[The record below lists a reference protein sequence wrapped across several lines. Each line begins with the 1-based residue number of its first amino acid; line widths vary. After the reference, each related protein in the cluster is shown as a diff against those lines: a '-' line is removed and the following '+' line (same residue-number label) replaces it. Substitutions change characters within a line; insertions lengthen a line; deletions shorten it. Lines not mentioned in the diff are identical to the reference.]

1 MKRKTKVTMND
12 IARAAG
18 VSQATV
24 SLVLNQSRNIKLSD
38 DTRQRVI
45 NVATELGYDRL
56 PAVHAPRNQ
65 EEIALLVSSMQ
76 SFDPFIDA
84 ISQAR
89 EAAWRN
95 ETLLTV
101 YDYGDDVELALNI
114 IRQLDKRNCIGII
127 LASPVTNVVDM
138 TAFQDCTRIPLVLLN
153 QRDPGS
159 PLLPSFIP
167 DDYANAFQV
176 TRHLIAC
183 GATRIAHITG
193 ESWMEASR
201 QRLAGYQAALQQAGL
216 ACDDGLVRQTNWQFS
231 ESFTAT
237 ASLLELAER
246 PDAIFCASDWLA
258 IGCYQA
264 LAVNGVR
271 IPQDM
276 LLAGYDDQKISE
288 QLTPP
293 LTSIQLPYSE
303 LGRLAV
309 EYLCNQEDAA
319 THVTLAGRL
328 KVRASS
334 LVRGKHHARIGLLAT
349 RRQPRGEATHVQ
361 LQLVP
366 VRVEKIERCPLAFV
380 LLPDG
385 DARLLEPL
393 RERFKIRFRHGKR
406 VVGVVALL
414 RRHVLARLVVR
425 QTDPQIAAGEIGP
438 GIPAGVQR
446 QPQQLVPEG
455 DAFLQVADRE
465 GQVVE

>member
-1 MKRKTKVTMND
+1 MKRKNKVTMND

-38 DTRQRVI
+38 ETRQRVI
-45 NVATELGYDRL
+45 SVATGLGYDRL
-56 PAVHAPRNQ
+56 PAIHAPRNQ
-65 EEIALLVSSMQ
+65 EEIALLVSSLQ
-76 SFDPFIDA
+76 SYDPFIDA

-95 ETLLTV
+95 EALLTV

-114 IRQLDKRNCIGII
+114 IRQLEKRNCVGII
-127 LASPVTNVVDM
+127 LASPITTLVDM
-138 TAFQDCTRIPLVLLN
+138 AAFEECTRIPLVLLN

-176 TRHLIAC
+176 TKHLIAC

-193 ESWMEASR
+193 ESWMEATR
-201 QRLAGYQAALQQAGL
+201 QRLAGYQAALEQAGL
-216 ACDDGLVRQTNWQFS
+216 SYDETLVRQTNWQFS

-237 ASLLELAER
+237 AALLALSAR

-264 LAVNGVR
+264 LAGHGVK
-271 IPQDM
+271 IPDDM

-288 QLTPP
+288 QMSPP

-334 LVRGKHHARIGLLAT
+334 T
-349 RRQPRGEATHVQ
+349 R
-361 LQLVP
+361 
-366 VRVEKIERCPLAFV
+366 
-380 LLPDG
+380 
-385 DARLLEPL
+385 
-393 RERFKIRFRHGKR
+393 
-406 VVGVVALL
+406 
-414 RRHVLARLVVR
+414 
-425 QTDPQIAAGEIGP
+425 
-438 GIPAGVQR
+438 
-446 QPQQLVPEG
+446 
-455 DAFLQVADRE
+455 
-465 GQVVE
+465 